1 MWKLTLGYGMSNN
14 LETDK
19 ISLQVGTW
27 LVS

>member
-1 MWKLTLGYGMSNN
+1 MWKLTLGYGMSKN

-19 ISLQVGTW
+19 IRLQVGTW

>member
-14 LETDK
+14 LETEK
-19 ISLQVGTW
+19 IRLQIGTW